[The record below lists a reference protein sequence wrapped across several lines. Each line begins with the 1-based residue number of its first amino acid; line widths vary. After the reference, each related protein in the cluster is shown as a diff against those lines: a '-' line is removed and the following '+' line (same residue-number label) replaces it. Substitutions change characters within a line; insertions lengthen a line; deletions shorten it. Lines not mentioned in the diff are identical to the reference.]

1 MSVELEAKREQMR
14 AVMAERRERRKA
26 DPWSN
31 HMSSAPDMELFDEVR
46 RFVDSL
52 AGEELEPSTALS
64 ERVSSLVDGERRC
77 TLTVK
82 VRMMRRAAHQ
92 CA

>member
-1 MSVELEAKREQMR
+1 MREIEAAKKKGRPTMSVELEAKREQMR
-14 AVMAERRERRKA
+14 AVMAKRRERRKA

-52 AGEELEPSTALS
+52 AGEELEPSTGVVELS
-64 ERVSSLVDGERRC
+64 HDVRC
-77 TLTVK
+77 SMDQV
-82 VRMMRRAAHQ
+82 
-92 CA
+92 